1 MSEGAVLAARW
12 LVSGRVQGVG
22 FRWYTLRHAERLG
35 LGGWA
40 RNLPDG
46 RVEVV
51 AAGTAEALR
60 ELDAALREGPRFGFV
75 ENVDK
80 DEIPHDGIAG
90 NSFTIK

>member
-1 MSEGAVLAARW
+1 MNEAADEEARW

-22 FRWYTLRHAERLG
+22 FRWFVLRHAERLG
-35 LGGWA
+35 LAGWA

-51 AAGTAEALR
+51 AAGSAAALR
-60 ELDAALREGPRFGFV
+60 ELESALREGPRFGHV

-80 DEIPHDGIAG
+80 DEIPHNQVDS
-90 NSFTIK
+90 NSFIIK

>member
-1 MSEGAVLAARW
+1 MSEAADEQARW

-22 FRWYTLRHAERLG
+22 FRWFVLRHAERLG
-35 LGGWA
+35 LAGWA

-51 AAGTAEALR
+51 AAGAAGALR
-60 ELDAALREGPRFGFV
+60 ELESALREGPRFGYV

-80 DEIPHDGIAG
+80 DEIPHNEVDS
-90 NSFTIK
+90 NSFDIK